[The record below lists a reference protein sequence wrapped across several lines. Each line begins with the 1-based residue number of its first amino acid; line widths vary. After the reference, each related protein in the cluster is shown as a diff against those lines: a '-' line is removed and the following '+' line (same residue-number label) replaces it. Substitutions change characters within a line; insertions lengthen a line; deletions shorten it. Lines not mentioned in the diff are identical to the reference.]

1 LRQRHLNYF
10 LHLTEQAEPALFGP
24 DQAAWLQRLDQELDN
39 LRLALKWALETDRE
53 AGVRLITTIWPF
65 WDGRYIS
72 TGEAWLVKLLAQAEL
87 IAPDIEAKAFWVSGR
102 FNRQLGHF
110 DRARLLLEKS
120 LALYQA
126 LSDPQGIAHCRL
138 FMAWFM
144 EQEER
149 QATLLEY
156 LAHFRASK
164 DKLRTA
170 EVLRYLG
177 FFAGQQNN
185 YEQARLYLRESE
197 SLYRELGHLSGI
209 ADVLNILGTLA
220 IWQEDYDTARP
231 LLEESL
237 AIKDELG
244 SRRSSSILLHLGLL
258 HFRRG
263 DDQRA
268 RTYLE
273 KGLSLSQQTGEY
285 HTSCWILAHLGY
297 LFLREGE
304 LAQARKFLV
313 KSLRRFQE
321 MEYKIGV
328 DFTLEGLASLAVSQ
342 KQAARAVRLFAWTD
356 ATREAMQNPRPPI
369 EQADVARDMAAI
381 RETIDAEA
389 YAAASAEGKSMTMD
403 EAIAYA
409 LEIESS

>member
-1 LRQRHLNYF
+1 
-10 LHLTEQAEPALFGP
+10 
-24 DQAAWLQRLDQELDN
+24 
-39 LRLALKWALETDRE
+39 
-53 AGVRLITTIWPF
+53 
-65 WDGRYIS
+65 
-72 TGEAWLVKLLAQAEL
+72 
-87 IAPDIEAKAFWVSGR
+87 
-102 FNRQLGHF
+102 
-110 DRARLLLEKS
+110 
-120 LALYQA
+120 
-126 LSDPQGIAHCRL
+126 
-138 FMAWFM
+138 M

-156 LAHFRASK
+156 LAHFRASG
-164 DKLRTA
+164 DTLGTA

-209 ADVLNILGTLA
+209 ADVLNSLGTMA

-237 AIKDELG
+237 ALKDELG

-297 LFLREGE
+297 VFLREGE

-313 KSLRRFQE
+313 KSLQRFQE

-342 KQAARAVRLFAWTD
+342 KQAARAVRLFAWTE

-381 RETIDAEA
+381 REMIDAEA